1 MHAKEDN
8 LKAHQFFMLPH
19 FDVAEFFLFFC
30 GAKFFLQETIPN
42 VNKKSSFKS
51 ESSFFYPPDS
61 CQIPLLAPFELQ
73 PTFISILDVYQR
85 RDPVSATQDYS
96 SASFPIQQRKKKTR
110 GQTRRGTCTLTFFFT
125 RTPELI
131 PFRANLINHQ
141 RWQF

>member
-1 MHAKEDN
+1 MEQN
-8 LKAHQFFMLPH
+8 
-19 FDVAEFFLFFC
+19 
-30 GAKFFLQETIPN
+30 FFLQETIPN

-61 CQIPLLAPFELQ
+61 CQIRLLAPLELQ

-96 SASFPIQQRKKKTR
+96 SASFPIQQGKKKDS
-110 GQTRRGTCTLTFFFT
+110 GTDKKRDMYLHNFFI

-131 PFRANLINHQ
+131 PFRVNLINRQ